1 MAGEDNVKLGIG
13 AVAAALCIV
22 AGTATAQQTFT
33 IKFASFV
40 GEGASTSRMF
50 KAYVEE
56 WKQKSNGR
64 LNVEIYW
71 GSSMGPLPRHYDL
84 ARTGVADMSFYQ
96 HGATPGRFPLTELT
110 HMPYLFPNGFKGAL
124 VGAKVAADL
133 FDEFLAREHAE
144 TKNMYIVY
152 NRPSGIYDAKKP
164 IKALSDLRGRRYRAP
179 TTTDVALFTQL
190 GAVPIGVPAT
200 AMAESLQ
207 KGTIDGVVTDPM
219 GIFAFKM
226 GDLVKYYTP
235 MFVSAIS
242 FGIDFNLDTYKKL
255 PADLRAIIDGSSG
268 KEGAIRMATLSW
280 EDFPEFTKYMTD
292 SKIETVAL
300 SQKDDA
306 EMRKIADKVI
316 EERVAQVEAKGLPG
330 RALYTKAKQLSDKYS
345 KE

>member
-1 MAGEDNVKLGIG
+1 MRLWIG
-13 AVAAALCIV
+13 AAVAAV
-22 AGTATAQQTFT
+22 AVAVLPATTAAQQTFT
-33 IKFASFV
+33 LKFAVFV
-40 GEGASTSRMF
+40 GEGASTSRIF
-50 KAYVEE
+50 KAYIDE
-56 WKQKSNGR
+56 WKAKSNGR
-64 LNVEIYW
+64 LVVEPYW
-71 GSSMGPLPRHYDL
+71 GSSMGPLPRHYDM

-110 HMPYLFPNGFKGAL
+110 HMPYLFPSGFKGSL
-124 VGAKVAADL
+124 VGAKVAADV
-133 FDEFLAREHAE
+133 FDEFLAREHTE

-164 IKALSDLRGRRYRAP
+164 IKALADLRGRRYRAP
-179 TTTDVALFTQL
+179 TTTDVAMFTQL

-219 GIFAFKM
+219 GIVAFKM

-242 FGIDFNLDTYKKL
+242 FGVDLNLETYKKL
-255 PADLRAIIDGSSG
+255 PADLRAIVDGASG

-280 EDFPEFTKYMTD
+280 DDFPEFTKYMTD
-292 SKIETVAL
+292 AKIETVAL
-300 SQKDDA
+300 AAQDDT
-306 EMRKIADKVI
+306 EMRKIADKI
-316 EERVAQVEAKGLPG
+316 IDERIAQVEAKGLPG
-330 RALYTKAKQLSDKYS
+330 RALYTKLKQLSDKYS